1 MSGPEPILI
10 AEGAEDAPE
19 QLLKQFTDPFDC
31 LRELLQNAIDAGSA
45 EVHVACTFED
55 DCAACGPGLGAAVLR
70 VKDYGEGMDRHVID
84 TRLVRLFSSDKL
96 RDRTKIGK
104 FGIGFISVFA
114 MRPDIVCV
122 DTGRHGESWRLLFRP
137 DRSFVRVYLPDPIE
151 GTTVRLWKAMTRA
164 EFELFEPRVE
174 SALRHHGQHL
184 DITLTYQG
192 TLFNTPLHHGALVY
206 SESRVDGETIVVSYP
221 RDGSPDVAMF
231 ANRGLTL
238 LSRPSDIAGVSYA
251 VNSPRLSHTMGRDN
265 IVQDEHYAL
274 LMKSV
279 QQLAAGPLI
288 EELSQLLDDG
298 LRKEAPESELLLLQK
313 RLAELV
319 RRQDVLPTAC
329 AERRI
334 ARSVHGELHT
344 LETCLLS
351 GSAGRLYCA
360 AHPSPLSAAVRST
373 GKVVLE
379 EWQQPLL
386 QALCPGE
393 PPRLERS
400 FFLALP
406 LDAQEASAPE
416 TARAQGR
423 VLCRA
428 THKLLSA
435 INEQIEGVEIGYLDY
450 PGSGVGALPALTQSK
465 PFTLGT
471 VENAQPQQRF
481 FDHSERYSW
490 MLNADHAGV
499 KALLKLCETEPELA
513 AYNLI
518 KLCLV
523 GGALSPE
530 LDSRLLTLAME
541 ERCQRQETDR

>member
-31 LRELLQNAIDAGSA
+31 LRELLQNAIDAGSN

-70 VKDYGEGMDRHVID
+70 VKDYGEGMDRHAID

-114 MRPDIVCV
+114 MQPDIVCV

-137 DRSFVRVYLPDPIE
+137 DRTFVRVYLPEPIE

-164 EFELFEPRVE
+164 EFELFEPRVQ

-192 TLFNTPLHHGALVY
+192 TLFNAPLHHGALVY
-206 SESRVDGETIVVSYP
+206 SESRLDGETIVVSYP
-221 RDGSPDVAMF
+221 RDGEPDVALF

-251 VNSPRLSHTMGRDN
+251 VSSPRLAHTMGRDN

-274 LMKSV
+274 LMRSV
-279 QQLAAGPLI
+279 QQLAQGPLI
-288 EELSQLLDDG
+288 DELSQMLDDG
-298 LRKEAPESELLLLQK
+298 LRHEAPEHELLPLQK
-313 RLAELV
+313 RLAEIV
-319 RRQDVLPTAC
+319 RRQDVLPTGC
-329 AERRI
+329 AARRI

-351 GSAGRLYCA
+351 GSAGRLYYA
-360 AHPSPLSAAVRST
+360 AHPSPLSAAVRAT
-373 GKVVLE
+373 GKIVLE
-379 EWQQPLL
+379 EWQLPLL
-386 QALCPGE
+386 QALCQGE
-393 PPRLERS
+393 PTRLERA
-400 FFLALP
+400 FLLALP
-406 LDAQEASAPE
+406 LEAEVNAPRAAAAQ
-416 TARAQGR
+416 AQI
-423 VLCRA
+423 LCRA
-428 THKLLSA
+428 THKLLTA
-435 INEQIEGVEIGYLDY
+435 ISEQISDVAIGYLDY
-450 PGSGVGALPALTQSK
+450 PGSGVGSLPAVTQSL
-465 PFTLGT
+465 PFAIGT
-471 VENAQPQQRF
+471 VAEGIPHQRF
-481 FDHSERYSW
+481 FDHTERYCW
-490 MLNADHAGV
+490 VLNADHVSV
-499 KALLKLCETEPELA
+499 KALLPLCETDPELA

-523 GGALSPE
+523 GALSPE

-541 ERCQRQETDR
+541 ERCQRQETAR